1 MDELERLIDL
11 ANSEGDT
18 VIIDDFPENSS
29 LSKHTYIG
37 LDRNLP
43 PREAQV
49 HLATQIGYCRNGD
62 FYNCH
67 SSAVVRGQSSARAT
81 RAAFYMTVPP
91 EKIQEAVDA
100 GCTETYEIAEYL
112 GYPPE
117 WVYRACFFYR
127 NGYLL
132 SPAS

>member
-67 SSAVVRGQSSARAT
+67 
-81 RAAFYMTVPP
+81 
-91 EKIQEAVDA
+91 
-100 GCTETYEIAEYL
+100 
-112 GYPPE
+112 
-117 WVYRACFFYR
+117 
-127 NGYLL
+127 
-132 SPAS
+132 